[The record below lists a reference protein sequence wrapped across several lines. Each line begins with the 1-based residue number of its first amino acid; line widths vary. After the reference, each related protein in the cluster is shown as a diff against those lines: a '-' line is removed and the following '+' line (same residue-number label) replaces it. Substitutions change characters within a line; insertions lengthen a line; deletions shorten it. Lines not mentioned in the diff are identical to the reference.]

1 MALLVLLSKQESG
14 GADINDI
21 WMVPSGSLRLSW
33 CKREVFSVILSGIA
47 SFHATISTLRRSWW
61 FISAFRFSS
70 VFKQYSVEEWVFA
83 SKLASLLILS
93 TILSLAGSVRMA
105 MVAVFAHIY
114 HACCLLNSHR
124 RYQHPA
130 LHSSLA
136 VFFDAIWD
144 IIGGWDIVVWYV
156 MSFEKSCSL
165 EMDEL
170 MYVEGRM
177 VTIGSCWCSLP
188 LATSQKSKS
197 TTILEAAVSFETL
210 ARQIHAYISHFCS
223 IRLLT
228 ALGYDVRMWRETIL
242 WCRRQPRLEEQKW
255 ASDISFSPYWNSP
268 HINIF

>member
-1 MALLVLLSKQESG
+1 MIHLCIPLFVCIQAVQCRR
-14 GADINDI
+14 
-21 WMVPSGSLRLSW
+21 M
-33 CKREVFSVILSGIA
+33 SVCI
-47 SFHATISTLRRSWW
+47 
-61 FISAFRFSS
+61 
-70 VFKQYSVEEWVFA
+70 
-83 SKLASLLILS
+83 KLASLLILS

-255 ASDISFSPYWNSP
+255 ASDISFSPYWNSF